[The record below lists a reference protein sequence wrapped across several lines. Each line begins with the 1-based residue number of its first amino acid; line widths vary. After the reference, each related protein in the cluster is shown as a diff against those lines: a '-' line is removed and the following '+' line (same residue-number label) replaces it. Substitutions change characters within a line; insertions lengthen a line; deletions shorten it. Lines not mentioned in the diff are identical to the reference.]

1 MNFETLTLEET
12 ETLEQLTG
20 YSIDSLM
27 DAGNPRGKVLKC
39 FVWIIKKRTD
49 PNYTIEQASKVTLA
63 EAFAIFNG
71 ESDPKA

>member
-20 YSIDSLM
+20 FSIDSLM
-27 DAGNPRGKVLKC
+27 DTGNPRGKVLKC
-39 FVWIIKKRTD
+39 FVWIIKKRND
-49 PNYTIEQASKVTLA
+49 PNYTIEQASKVTLK

-71 ESDPKA
+71 DADPKA

>member
-20 YSIDSLM
+20 FSIDSLM
-27 DAGNPRGKVLKC
+27 DAGNPRGKVLKS
-39 FVWIIKKRTD
+39 FVWIINKRND
-49 PNYTIEQASKVTLA
+49 PNYTIEQASKVTLK

-71 ESDPKA
+71 DSDPKA